1 LQWIWHLSVFA
12 VLLQVTL
19 QLLLLRREFR
29 VRLGTLTA
37 TAPAA

>member
-1 LQWIWHLSVFA
+1 LHWIWYLSVFA

-29 VRLGTLTA
+29 LRLGPL
-37 TAPAA
+37 APAPAV